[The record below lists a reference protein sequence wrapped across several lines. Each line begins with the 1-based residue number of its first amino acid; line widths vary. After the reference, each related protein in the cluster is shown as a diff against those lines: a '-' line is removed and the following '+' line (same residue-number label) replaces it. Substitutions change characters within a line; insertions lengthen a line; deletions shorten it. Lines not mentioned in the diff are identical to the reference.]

1 MAVNLVGTITQYLT
15 PDRIGRISAAFNLDS
30 KSGQSVADISVPSL
44 LAGLAS
50 IAVQP
55 GGAQK
60 LVDGVRQHAGAL
72 DSRSS
77 AIGGSTNQAVLA
89 DKGTQ
94 WLSSLFGDQNH
105 VALVGA
111 VAKFL
116 MPGPDPGGW
125 IVTIL
130 LGIAGA
136 LVGGFLGRAVG
147 WYGPNDAAGFLMA
160 LVGALVLLGLYR
172 LTLRR
177 RT

>member
-1 MAVNLVGTITQYLT
+1 M
-15 PDRIGRISAAFNLDS
+15 R
-30 KSGQSVADISVPSL
+30 
-44 LAGLAS
+44 
-50 IAVQP
+50 
-55 GGAQK
+55 GAQRE
-60 LVDGVRQHAGAL
+60 DTRMGI
-72 DSRSS
+72 
-77 AIGGSTNQAVLA
+77 IG
-89 DKGTQ
+89 
-94 WLSSLFGDQNH
+94 WIIFG
-105 VALVGA
+105 LIVGA

-172 LTLRR
+172 LTLGRS
-177 RT
+177 T